1 MPPSSDKQPADR
13 AASDPVLSRF
23 KNHLPL
29 ILLALVLILAT
40 LLRLQGI
47 GWGLPT
53 EGHPAYSYHPDE
65 APLITAT
72 VRMIAGGV
80 SSANF
85 IYGGTLFFRTL
96 AVLTSLSSVLATSS
110 GYYEAMANA
119 ILVSRLFM
127 TVVALI
133 SILLLY
139 RTGALLFNRRAGVI
153 AALFLAVTPAHV
165 TWAQRLRPDELS
177 AFFAIVLFYLAVKL
191 YRSESHRHR
200 YLFAAAFVTGI
211 AVAFRLPL
219 ALFGVPAVFAYGLR
233 EWTGSTAW
241 RRHGKHLGIA
251 FACAVTGYLVGSPES
266 LSSPHSLLAGIRV
279 LWSYQSGAF
288 PYGVD
293 RGPGIF
299 QYGWTMM
306 VMAVGH
312 PFYVL
317 AVVGA
322 VVGLRRRDT
331 GVILVLS
338 ALLPYLL
345 LTSLA
350 NWIVVRYL
358 VPLVPFMVLLAAYLC
373 EKWLSRGTRPVVA
386 TLAIGASVL
395 WVTIASFA
403 YTRMENGANTRD
415 MAAVWIRQNI
425 PPGSAVVRVLG
436 YSGDFSS
443 NVGSPPEMKDLVLSL
458 KKGVDPAELL
468 DVVKPRYVVV
478 GSEYMDELVRLG
490 PRYPSRRARR
500 FYQALT
506 RGSYSEIH
514 RVEKSPEFMGLDLQ
528 ALFSSNDYRI
538 ANPTI
543 YIYQRK
549 PGV

>member
-1 MPPSSDKQPADR
+1 MPPLPDKQPADR
-13 AASDPVLSRF
+13 DASNSVLSGF
-23 KNHLPL
+23 KTHLPL
-29 ILLALVLILAT
+29 ILLTLVLILAA

-65 APLITAT
+65 APLVTAT
-72 VRMIAGGV
+72 VRMTTGGV
-80 SSANF
+80 SPANF

-119 ILVSRLFM
+119 IVVSRLFM

-139 RTGALLFNRRAGVI
+139 RTGALLFNRRVGMI

-165 TWAQRLRPDELS
+165 VWAQRLRPDELS

-191 YRSESHRHR
+191 YRSADHRHR

-211 AVAFRLPL
+211 AVAFRFPL
-219 ALFGVPAVFAYGLR
+219 ALFGVPAIVAYGLR
-233 EWTGSTAW
+233 EWAGSTAW
-241 RRHGKHLGIA
+241 RRYAKHFGLA
-251 FACAVTGYLVGSPES
+251 FVCVVIGYLVGSPQS
-266 LSSPHSLLAGIRV
+266 LSSPHSLLTGMRV
-279 LWSYQSGAF
+279 QWLFQSGAF
-288 PYGVD
+288 PYGVG

-317 AVVGA
+317 AVAGA
-322 VVGLRRRDT
+322 VAGLRRRDP
-331 GVILVLS
+331 GVLLVLS

-345 LTSLA
+345 LTFFA

-358 VPLVPFMVLLAAYLC
+358 VPLAPFMVLLAAYVC
-373 EKWLSRGTRPVVA
+373 EKWLFRRPRPVIA

-395 WVTIASFA
+395 WVTMASFA
-403 YTRMENGANTRD
+403 YTRMESGADTRD
-415 MAAVWIRQNI
+415 LAAGWIRKNI

-443 NVGSPPEMKDLVLSL
+443 NVGPPPGMKDLVLSL
-458 KKGVDPAELL
+458 KKGVDPVELF
-468 DVVKPRYVVV
+468 DVVKPPYVVI

-500 FYQALT
+500 FYQAIT
-506 RGSYSEIH
+506 GGSYSEIH
-514 RVEKSPEFMGLDLQ
+514 RVQRSPEFMGLDLQ
-528 ALFSSNDYRI
+528 ALFSSNDYRV